1 MCERNPALGGDFPGM
16 ASVAVAAPGMGTGKV
31 SEVAGVLVAPA
42 ASGYPAIPD
51 ALAAAGFGWW
61 MVRWDE
67 YRRYIQEAGY
77 RDAWRKVDRVWG
89 ALSDGSV
96 RDALWA
102 LPAQAGSPL
111 GHPCGAPVPAYDV
124 FVFIHRQC
132 ALALA
137 DEACMPTV
145 RFPATS
151 PAQPR
156 VVRDRAYRRLMGG
169 AR

>member
-51 ALAAAGFGWW
+51 VLAAAGFGWW

-67 YRRYIQEAGY
+67 YRRYIHEAGY
-77 RDAWRKVDRVWG
+77 RDAWRAVDRVYW
-89 ALSDGSV
+89 ALSDGAV

-102 LPAQAGSPL
+102 LPDQAGSPL
-111 GHPCGAPVPAYDV
+111 GHPCGAPAPAYDV
-124 FVFIHRQC
+124 FIFVHGQC
-132 ALALA
+132 AINLAS
-137 DEACMPTV
+137 EACLPTV
-145 RFPATS
+145 RFPRYS
-151 PAQPR
+151 YAQPR
-156 VVRDRAYRRLMGG
+156 AVRDRAYRRSLGG